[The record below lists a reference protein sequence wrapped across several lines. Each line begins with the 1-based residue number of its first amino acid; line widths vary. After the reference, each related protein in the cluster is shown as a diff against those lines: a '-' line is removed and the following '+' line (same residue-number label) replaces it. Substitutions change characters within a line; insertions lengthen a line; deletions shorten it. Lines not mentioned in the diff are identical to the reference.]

1 MSASKLEAQA
11 WGKLSE
17 PAKLEHV
24 IWLAGERERLEKAL
38 AAALDEIAARD
49 RVIAS
54 LRSELRHVRS
64 TLSSMLARLTGHC
77 EKES

>member
-24 IWLAGERERLEKAL
+24 LYLAGEKDRLEQAL
-38 AAALDEIAARD
+38 SAALDEIAARD

-54 LRSELRHVRS
+54 LRAEIRHVRS
-64 TLSSMLARLTGHC
+64 CLSSMLARLTGHG